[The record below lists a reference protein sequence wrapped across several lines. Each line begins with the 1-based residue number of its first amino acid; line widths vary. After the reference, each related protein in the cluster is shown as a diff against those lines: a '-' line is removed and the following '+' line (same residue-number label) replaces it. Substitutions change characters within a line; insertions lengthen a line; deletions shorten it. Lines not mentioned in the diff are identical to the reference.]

1 MCTDMG
7 GQIFLLTEQEAQA
20 ISAWHYP
27 GEYALYNFSPEDSLD
42 ELLDGSSWGVRDA
55 QGALTGFYQFGRG
68 GRIPTKEQGAYLE
81 GPLDI
86 GLGLRPD
93 LCGKGLGESFLLAG
107 MEFARARLGAEA
119 FRLTVA
125 AWNLR
130 ARKVYARC
138 GFGGEKQVTHRVS
151 GDRFLI
157 LTNPIRN
164 Q

>member
-1 MCTDMG
+1 MG
-7 GQIFLLTEQEAQA
+7 GQILPLTGQEARA
-20 ISAWHYP
+20 IAAWRYP
-27 GEYALYNFSPEDSLD
+27 GEYALYNLSPEEPLD
-42 ELLDGSSWGVRDA
+42 ELLDGSCYGAHSA
-55 QGALTGFYQFGRG
+55 QGVLAGFYQFGRG
-68 GRIPTKEQGAYLE
+68 ARIPTKEQGAYPE

-107 MEFARARLGAEA
+107 MEFARARLGAEE
-119 FRLTVA
+119 FRLSVA

-138 GFGGEKQVTHRVS
+138 GFGGERQVTHRIS

-157 LTNPIRN
+157 LTRPK
-164 Q
+164 